1 MFMKEYVLRLKEV
14 NVLKKHISLILVLTL
29 LLSLVFS
36 FGSVA
41 FASSFSV
48 EPQTPSIPSAGNVKF
63 TYVYY
68 NDSGST
74 FNGQIMYGST
84 PVADVSVSNGE
95 NKEGEFTMAVSD
107 AMIGQT
113 LTFTLN
119 GIQASTKVDRKV
131 LTPKI
136 AGTAYTPYALY
147 GEGDTVKFEFRLEN
161 QGDAPLENITVS
173 APELNGGKAIGS
185 PISLAP
191 GENKAVKFSY
201 TMAKDITINPVVNY
215 SAGGAAQPAYKMS
228 PVTLTL
234 TKRDVKPVL
243 AASNLKPAPGEEVE
257 FTLTLTNGGNVP
269 YKDIKV
275 LVNGESKDYPSTLDA
290 NGTQTGKFK
299 MSFQTSTEVS
309 CSISLKDHTGA
320 IRNVNSN
327 SLTIDLPVDSTTVD
341 SRLNFT
347 MSVDRPQLTSAG
359 TINFSGMITNGT
371 DYELTNVKVTE
382 ATLGEVY
389 AADTLAAGSTASIEY
404 PVDIN
409 ATTTYSFVLTATDKD
424 GNAYT
429 KNADPVTVTIQNASA
444 SATPGFDDAA
454 DVTETLAPDGNL
466 GAGSIGTLG
475 IIAIVLVVLIIG
487 VGVTLV
493 VLWKKGQ
500 GPKSPTTP
508 GRPSVPSRKRPVSS
522 SARRRP
528 APPKSYRDR
537 NNF

>member
-1 MFMKEYVLRLKEV
+1 M
-14 NVLKKHISLILVLTL
+14 KKHISLILVLTL

-41 FASSFSV
+41 LADGPFGVSPIDSDREASQGREFEFSYYV
-48 EPQTPSIPSAGNVKF
+48 TNSGTTNLDGSITCTTPGLSLSP
-63 TYVYY
+63 
-68 NDSGST
+68 
-74 FNGQIMYGST
+74 
-84 PVADVSVSNGE
+84 VSVSVAPGGTSDGTFKMTVPTELLGKDLAFSFNNGA
-95 NKEGEFTMAVSD
+95 FTTTTQIKKKDLS
-107 AMIGQT
+107 IK
-113 LTFTLN
+113 L
-119 GIQASTKVDRKV
+119 
-131 LTPKI
+131 

-161 QGDAPLENITVS
+161 QGGATLENVTVS

-191 GENKAVKFSY
+191 GENKVVKFSY
-201 TMAKDITINPVVNY
+201 TMAKDITINPVVNF
-215 SAGGAAQPAYKMS
+215 SAGGAAQPAYKMT

-243 AASNLKPAPGEEVE
+243 AASNLKPAPGEEIE

-275 LVNGESKDYPSTLDA
+275 LVNGEAKDYPSTLDA

-327 SLTIDLPVDSTTVD
+327 SLSIDLPVDSTTVE

-389 AADTLAAGSTASIEY
+389 AADTLAAGGTATVPY
-404 PVDIN
+404 TVDIN
-409 ATTTYSFVLTATDKD
+409 ATSTYNFVLTATDKD

-429 KNADPVTVTIQNASA
+429 KNAEPVTVTIQTASA

-454 DVTETLAPDGNL
+454 DVTETLSPDGNL

-500 GPKSPTTP
+500 GPKSPSTP
-508 GRPSVPSRKRPVSS
+508 GRAPSSPARKRPVSS